1 VTSPSF
7 GFSVPQAAAFADDRL
22 AIDDLVEFVQ
32 DAEALGFRD
41 VVVADHILVPP
52 NWARVI
58 GDVFVDAF
66 TLLAYLA
73 AETERLQLVLGCVV
87 VPYRQ
92 PISVAKAMATLDQL
106 SGGRAALGVV
116 PGYLRAEFEALGIPF
131 DERLAMTD
139 EFIDIMRT
147 VWTDEHATFEGRYH
161 SFADWN
167 LKPKCV
173 QQPHVP
179 IWVGGASK
187 GALERT
193 IAIGD
198 VWHPLGFV
206 VISDAFMEA
215 HRGEFVGETMQ
226 TDGMTPDR
234 VRAALDAARPF
245 AEERGRDLGTLEV
258 VVMPGPPPA
267 SLEGVHS
274 AIHTG
279 SRASKGGQEIVDWFG
294 EYVDAGAT
302 GFVLG
307 LAGRTLDACRESLEH
322 VAAEVMPAFTGT
334 AAA

>member
-1 VTSPSF
+1 
-7 GFSVPQAAAFADDRL
+7 
-22 AIDDLVEFVQ
+22 VQ
-32 DAEALGFRD
+32 HAEALGYRD

-58 GDVFVDAF
+58 GDVFLDAF

-92 PISVAKAMATLDQL
+92 PLSVAKAMATLDQL
-106 SGGRAALGVV
+106 SRGRASLGVV
-116 PGYLRAEFEALGIPF
+116 PGYLRAEFDALGIPF
-131 DERLAMTD
+131 AERLAMTD
-139 EFIDIMRT
+139 EFISIMRT
-147 VWTDEHATFEGRYH
+147 VWTDDHATFHGAYH
-161 SFADWN
+161 SFDDWN

-187 GALERT
+187 GALERAV
-193 IAIGD
+193 AIGD

-206 VISDAFMEA
+206 VISDEFMDA
-215 HRGEFVGETMQ
+215 HRAEFVGETMQ

-234 VRAALDAARPF
+234 LRAALATATEM
-245 AEERGRDLGTLEV
+245 AERHGRDLATLEV

-267 SLEGVHS
+267 LVDGAQPATH
-274 AIHTG
+274 AGT
-279 SRASKGGQEIVDWFG
+279 RASAGGQEVVDWFG
-294 EYVDAGAT
+294 QYLEAGAT

-307 LAGRTLDACRESLEH
+307 LAGTTLDQCREPLEH
-322 VAAEVMPAFTGT
+322 VAAEVIPALR
-334 AAA
+334 

>member
-1 VTSPSF
+1 MPTASF
-7 GFSVPQAAAFADDRL
+7 GFSVPQAAAFRDGRL
-22 AIDDLVEFVQ
+22 AVDDLVAFVRH
-32 DAEALGFRD
+32 AESLGFRD

-66 TLLAYLA
+66 TVLAYLA

-116 PGYLRAEFEALGIPF
+116 PGYLRAEFDALGVPF
-131 DERLAMTD
+131 DERLPMTD
-139 EFIDIMRT
+139 EFIQIMRT
-147 VWTDEHATFEGRYH
+147 VWTDDHATFHGAYH
-161 SFADWN
+161 SFDGWN
-167 LKPKCV
+167 LNPKCV

-187 GALERT
+187 GAVER
-193 IAIGD
+193 AHSVGD

-206 VISDAFMEA
+206 VISDEFMAAHEA
-215 HRGEFVGETMQ
+215 EFAGETMQ

-234 VRAALDAARPF
+234 VRAALAAASPF
-245 AEERGRDLGTLEV
+245 AERHGRDLTTLEV
-258 VVMPGPPPA
+258 VVMPGAPPA
-267 SLEGVHS
+267 SVDG
-274 AIHTG
+274 ARPATHTG
-279 SRASKGGQEIVDWFG
+279 TRASTGGQEIVDWFG
-294 EYVDAGAT
+294 QYVDAGAT

-307 LAGRTLDACRESLEH
+307 LAGATLAQCRESLEH
-322 VAAEVMPAFTGT
+322 VAAEVMPAFR
-334 AAA
+334 

>member
-1 VTSPSF
+1 VKSASF
-7 GFSVPQAAAFADDRL
+7 GFSVPQAAAFRDGQL
-22 AIDDLVEFVQ
+22 AIDDLVAFVQ
-32 DAEALGFRD
+32 HAESLGFRD

-73 AETERLQLVLGCVV
+73 AETQRLQLVLGCLV

-92 PISVAKAMATLDQL
+92 PLSVAKAIATLDQL

-116 PGYLRAEFEALGIPF
+116 PGYLQAEFEALGIPF
-131 DERLAMTD
+131 GERLAMTD
-139 EFIDIMRT
+139 EYIDIMRA
-147 VWTDEHATFEGRYH
+147 VWTDEHASYAGRYH
-161 SFADWN
+161 SFHDWN

-193 IAIGD
+193 IAVGD

-206 VISDAFMEA
+206 VISDEFMAA
-215 HRGEFVGETMQ
+215 HHDEFVNETMQ

-245 AEERGRDLGTLEV
+245 AEQCGRDLSTLEV

-267 SLEGVHS
+267 SVEGVHS

-279 SRASKGGQEIVDWFG
+279 SRASRGGQEIVDWFG
-294 EYVDAGAT
+294 RYVDAGTT

-322 VAAEVMPAFTGT
+322 VASEVMPAFTGT
-334 AAA
+334 AGA

>member
-1 VTSPSF
+1 VTAPSF
-7 GFSVPQAAAFADDRL
+7 GFSVPQAAAFTDGRL
-22 AIDDLVEFVQ
+22 AIDELVAFVQ
-32 DAEALGFRD
+32 HAESLGFRD

-58 GDVFVDAF
+58 GDVFLDAF

-92 PISVAKAMATLDQL
+92 PLSVAKSMATLDQL

-116 PGYLRAEFEALGIPF
+116 PGYLRAEFDALGVPF
-131 DERLAMTD
+131 DDRLAMTD
-139 EFIDIMRT
+139 EFIAIMRT
-147 VWTDEHATFEGRYH
+147 AWTDDHATFAGRYH
-161 SFADWN
+161 SFTDWN

-173 QQPHVP
+173 QRPHVP

-187 GALERT
+187 GALER
-193 IAIGD
+193 ALAVGD

-206 VISDAFMEA
+206 VISDEFMAA
-215 HRGEFVGETMQ
+215 HQAEFAGETMQ
-226 TDGMTPDR
+226 TDGVTPSRLRVALAWAADFADR
-234 VRAALDAARPF
+234 HA
-245 AEERGRDLGTLEV
+245 RDLSSLEV

-267 SLEGVHS
+267 SLGGAHS

-279 SRASKGGQEIVDWFG
+279 SRASRGGQEIVDWFG
-294 EYVDAGAT
+294 EYIDAGAT

-307 LAGRTLDACRESLEH
+307 LAGSTLDACRASLEH
-322 VAAEVMPAFTGT
+322 VASEVMPAFR
-334 AAA
+334 

>member
-7 GFSVPQAAAFADDRL
+7 GFSVPQAAAFHNDRL
-22 AIDDLVEFVQ
+22 AIDDLVAFVQ
-32 DAEALGFRD
+32 HAESLGFRD

-58 GDVFVDAF
+58 GDLFVDAF

-92 PISVAKAMATLDQL
+92 PLSVAKAIATLDQL

-139 EFIDIMRT
+139 EFLEIMRT
-147 VWTDEHATFEGRYH
+147 VWTDEHASFTGRFH
-161 SFADWN
+161 SFTDWN

-173 QQPHVP
+173 QRPHVP

-187 GALERT
+187 GALRRT
-193 IAIGD
+193 IAVGD

-206 VISDAFMEA
+206 VISDEFMAA
-215 HRGEFVGETMQ
+215 HRDEFANETMQ

-245 AEERGRDLGTLEV
+245 AEQCGRDLGTIEV

-279 SRASKGGQEIVDWFG
+279 SRASRGGQEIVDWFG

-322 VAAEVMPAFTGT
+322 VASEVMPAFTET
-334 AAA
+334 AGD

>member
-7 GFSVPQAAAFADDRL
+7 GFSVPQAAAFRDGEL
-22 AIDDLVEFVQ
+22 AIDDLVAFVRH
-32 DAEALGFRD
+32 AESLGFRD

-58 GDVFVDAF
+58 GDLFVDAF

-106 SGGRAALGVV
+106 SRGRAALGVV
-116 PGYLRAEFEALGIPF
+116 PGYLRAEFDALGIPF
-131 DERLAMTD
+131 AERLRMTD

-147 VWTDEHATFEGRYH
+147 VWTDEHATFHGEYH
-161 SFADWN
+161 SFDDWN
-167 LKPKCV
+167 VKPKCI

-187 GALERT
+187 GALERA
-193 IAIGD
+193 IAVGD

-206 VISDAFMEA
+206 VISDEFMAAHEA
-215 HRGEFVGETMQ
+215 EFAGETMQ

-245 AEERGRDLGTLEV
+245 AEARGRDLDTLEV

-267 SLEGVHS
+267 SLEGAHS

-279 SRASKGGQEIVDWFG
+279 TRASKGGQEIVDWFG

-322 VAAEVMPAFTGT
+322 VAADVMPAFSET
-334 AAA
+334 AGA